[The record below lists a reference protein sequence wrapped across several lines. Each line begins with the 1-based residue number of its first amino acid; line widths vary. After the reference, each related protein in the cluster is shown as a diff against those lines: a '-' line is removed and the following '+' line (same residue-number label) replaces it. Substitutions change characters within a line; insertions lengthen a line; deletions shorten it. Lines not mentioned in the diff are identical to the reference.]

1 MRRFATLT
9 TILFAGSIVLSS
21 AFAQTAGIKPKSKG
35 EETAIRAMLGAQ
47 DPDARIKAADELI
60 TKYADTGY
68 KPYALY
74 LEADAYYQ
82 KGDTDKAIVFAEQAI
97 EADPKS
103 YQSYVLL
110 TKTYGNTTHINDLDK
125 AEKLAKIEKYGKLAI
140 DTLATAEKP
149 NAQVPDS
156 DWTKIKD
163 DLAGQAYLGMGI
175 GAVYSNKIEVANA
188 DFAKV
193 ATMDTDPTDLI
204 RAGRALLDAKKYSDA
219 VTWFDK
225 AATYPGAPDQIKKI
239 AENDK
244 ARAQSMV
251 KK

>member
-9 TILFAGSIVLSS
+9 TILFAGSL

-35 EETAIRAMLGAQ
+35 EENAVRAMLAAQ
-47 DPDARIKAADELI
+47 DPDARIKAADDLI

-82 KGDTDKAIVFAEQAI
+82 KADTDKAIVYAEQAI

-103 YQSYVLL
+103 YQAYVLL
-110 TKTYGNTTHINDLDK
+110 TKTYGNTTHVNDLDK
-125 AEKLAKIEKYGKLAI
+125 SDKLAKIDKYGKLAI
-140 DTLATAEKP
+140 DTLATAAKP
-149 NAQVPDS
+149 NPSLPDAE
-156 DWTKIKD
+156 WTKIKD
-163 DLAGQAYLGMGI
+163 DLAGQAYLGIGI
-175 GAVYSNKIEVANA
+175 GAVYSNKIDDANA
-188 DFAKV
+188 DFEKV
-193 ATMDTDPTDLI
+193 ATMDTDPSDLI
-204 RAGRALLDAKKYSDA
+204 RAGRALLDAKKYADA
-219 VTWFDK
+219 VKWFDR
-225 AATYPGAPDQIKKI
+225 AATFPGAPDQIKKI

-244 ARAQSMV
+244 ARAQAMI